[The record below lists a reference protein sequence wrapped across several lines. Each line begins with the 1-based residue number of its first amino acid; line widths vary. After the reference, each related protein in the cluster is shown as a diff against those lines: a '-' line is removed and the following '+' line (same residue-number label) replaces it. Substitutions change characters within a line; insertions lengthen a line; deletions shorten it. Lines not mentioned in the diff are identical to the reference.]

1 MQQNASDLVSLVLGG
16 VRSGKSRYAQQV
28 AERAK
33 NVVFVA
39 TGSAEDEEMRS
50 RIDCHRA
57 ERPAHWRT
65 VEEPLELAAAIRS
78 LAPSA
83 DLILIDCLTFFAATL
98 LEHCGSNPTTLDS
111 HIEGLC
117 AALIAPP
124 CTVVLV
130 SNEVGSG
137 VVPPYPLGRRY
148 RDLLG
153 DINQRV
159 ARVATEVTLMVAG
172 IPLPLKPSSGIPGL
186 IR

>member
-1 MQQNASDLVSLVLGG
+1 MQKNANDLVSLVLGG
-16 VRSGKSRYAQQV
+16 VRSGKSGYAQQL
-28 AERAK
+28 AERARD
-33 NVVFVA
+33 VVFIA

-50 RIDCHRA
+50 RIDRHRA
-57 ERPAHWRT
+57 DRPSHWRT
-65 VEEPLELAAAIRS
+65 VEEPLELAAAICS

-98 LEHCGSNPTTLDS
+98 LEHCASNPATLDAY
-111 HIEGLC
+111 IEGLC
-117 AALIAPP
+117 AALVAPP

-137 VVPPYPLGRRY
+137 VVPPYPLGRQY

-159 ARVATEVTLMVAG
+159 ARVATEVVLMVAG
-172 IPLPLKPSSGIPGL
+172 IPLPLKPSSGTPGL